1 MVLKDAYAVYA
12 VTNFAINMD
21 AAAETRQGK
30 NVADIAKVCISI
42 VLGGGII

>member
-1 MVLKDAYAVYA
+1 MVLKGEYAVYA

-21 AAAETRQGK
+21 ATAETRQGK
-30 NVADIAKVCISI
+30 IVADIAKVCISV